1 MLTDDMHSHKM
12 ADTKEIEGLSEDEIC
27 SVFGEQS
34 LKHIIQ
40 QFSPLIS
47 EVFSNLESHE
57 TWDSASMAAKL
68 GISMGDLED
77 LCAGKQTPATL
88 PLFMKIMASIYWAM
102 SHSAI
107 LTRESKFL
115 FHLIMDVQS

>member
-1 MLTDDMHSHKM
+1 MLTDNMHSNKLT
-12 ADTKEIEGLSEDEIC
+12 DTKEIEGLSEDEIC

-47 EVFSNLESHE
+47 EVFHNLELYE
-57 TWDSASMAAKL
+57 TWDTANMAAKL
-68 GISMGDLED
+68 GVSMGDLDD

-88 PLFMKIMASIYWAM
+88 PLFMRIMASIYWAM

-107 LTRESKFL
+107 LNNG
-115 FHLIMDVQS
+115 